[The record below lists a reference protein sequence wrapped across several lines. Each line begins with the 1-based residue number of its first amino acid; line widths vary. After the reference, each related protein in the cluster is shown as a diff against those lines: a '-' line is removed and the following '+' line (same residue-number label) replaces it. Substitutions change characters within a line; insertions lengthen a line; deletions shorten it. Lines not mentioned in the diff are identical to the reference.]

1 MGTRRIRLKNVDK
14 YLICDA
20 KDYGRLSAYR
30 WYARWNRSGGNCYAV
45 AFVANARGS
54 LRNLYAHRVV
64 MNAQTGQMCDHINH
78 NSLDCRRSNLRFS
91 DHRTNARNA
100 VKARKSNRT
109 SEYKGVSLVVNRDGS
124 LQCWRARIHIY
135 GKTRNIGSFPTERKA
150 ARAYDREAV
159 RLFGEFARPNFNGN
173 ANLRTQ
179 VA

>member
-1 MGTRRIRLKNVDK
+1 MGSRRIRLRNMDR
-14 YLICDA
+14 YLLCDA
-20 KDYGRLSAYR
+20 KDYRRLSAYR
-30 WYARWNRSGGNCYAV
+30 WYARWNRKGGNCYAV

-64 MNAQTGQMCDHINH
+64 MNAQPGQMLDHINH

-100 VKARKSNRT
+100 VKAKKANRT
-109 SEYKGVSLVVNRDGS
+109 SEYKGVSLVLNSDGS
-124 LQCWRARIHIY
+124 VQCWRARIHIG
-135 GKTRNIGSFPTERKA
+135 GKTRNIGQYGTEREA
-150 ARAYDREAV
+150 ARAYDDAAR

-173 ANLRTQ
+173 IRVRVK